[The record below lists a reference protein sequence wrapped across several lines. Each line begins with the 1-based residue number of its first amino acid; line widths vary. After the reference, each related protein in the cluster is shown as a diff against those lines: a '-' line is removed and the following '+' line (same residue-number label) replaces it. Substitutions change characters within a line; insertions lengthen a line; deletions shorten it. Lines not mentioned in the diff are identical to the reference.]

1 MTKYPQDDFK
11 PYDDGRSKTEQV
23 EAMFDRIAPQYD
35 RMNRTMSFGTDRG
48 WRRLAIRHLR
58 RFAPRTVLDVATGTG
73 DFAIEA
79 FRGLNPDRIVAT
91 DISEGM
97 MEVGRRKV
105 ERLGLGDRIVFQ
117 REDSQAFSFADGTFD
132 AVTVAFG
139 VRNFEDLDK
148 GLSEMHRVLR
158 PGGQLAILELTVP
171 ERRVLRWM
179 YNFYASVIIPA
190 LGRVMSADG
199 RAYVYLPTSIRSFPQ
214 GEAMR
219 SIIAKAG
226 FRDVKFRRLTFGACT
241 FYTAV
246 K

>member
-48 WRRLAIRHLR
+48 WRKAAIRHLSR
-58 RFAPRTVLDVATGTG
+58 YAPRKVLDVATGTG

-79 FRGLNPDRIVAT
+79 YRGLLPDVVVAT

-97 MEVGRRKV
+97 MDVGRRKV
-105 ERLGLGDRIVFQ
+105 ARLGLEDRIEFR
-117 REDSQAFSFADGTFD
+117 RENSLSFSFTDDTFD

-139 VRNFEDLDK
+139 VRNFADLDL
-148 GLSEMHRVLR
+148 GLSEIRRVLR
-158 PGGQLAILELTVP
+158 PGGHLAILELTVP
-171 ERRVLRWM
+171 EHAPVRQCYDL
-179 YNFYASVIIPA
+179 YARYVIPL
-190 LGRVMSADG
+190 LGRVMSDDG
-199 RAYVYLPTSIRSFPQ
+199 RAYSYLPTSIHLFPQ

-219 SIIAKAG
+219 GIISRAG
-226 FRDVKFRRLTFGACT
+226 FREVGLRRMTLGTCT
-241 FYTAV
+241 FYWAT